1 MSNKQPKPYINCPEP
16 LLETAVEAIEEQYE
30 NSTNFI
36 FSASLYTFSRAT
48 MELIREYANRN
59 ENEYVSDLNT
69 DERYMFF
76 CWILMSEG
84 RM

>member
-1 MSNKQPKPYINCPEP
+1 MTDKQPKPYINCPEP
-16 LLETAVEAIEEQYE
+16 LLETAVEAIEQDYID
-30 NSTNFI
+30 SVTRMHKAHI
-36 FSASLYTFSRAT
+36 ATFSQAT
-48 MELIREYANRN
+48 MELLDLYKTRN
-59 ENEYVSDLNT
+59 EEYVAELNT